1 MRLNVPFVL
10 LLALMMTMGM
20 VLGSRRHRRQR
31 NKSNQAQPRRNKCK
45 YFRKGIISDCD
56 PATNMRSVTFQLKK
70 GENCPPTQVY
80 HQSCTTDDGVNNG
93 MGSQSADC
101 RYSRSSPW
109 SECGPNILTKTKV
122 MTLKPGQP
130 ATCPPTRTKTAPCRS
145 GKRNKPDQSK
155 KKGCK
160 YVRNSQWS
168 ECAPG
173 DTVKT
178 KVMNLEPGQ
187 PTSCPATRTKTASC
201 KARRRNKAVRPKK
214 TCKYFKG
221 SWSDC
226 DASTNTRTR
235 ELTLKKGD
243 ASVCL
248 PKKTITKKCKK
259 QCRYKPSDWGECDN
273 RTHTMVR
280 ILTLKMGDP
289 DLCQLTK
296 QLVRRCKPCH
306 FTRGEWSPCNASFIK
321 TRTDILVRGNTAT
334 CERSRT
340 ITKSCGKKDECKYST
355 GPWSDCDP
363 ETKERMRVKTLTSGN
378 ATKCEKEIQVRRRC
392 HKPNGEE
399 SCFLGPWGDYG
410 PCQQGVMMK
419 HRQVIGGGVECERK
433 AVKFKPC
440 S

>member
-1 MRLNVPFVL
+1 MF
-10 LLALMMTMGM
+10 
-20 VLGSRRHRRQR
+20 
-31 NKSNQAQPRRNKCK
+31 
-45 YFRKGIISDCD
+45 
-56 PATNMRSVTFQLKK
+56 ATV
-70 GENCPPTQVY
+70 
-80 HQSCTTDDGVNNG
+80 
-93 MGSQSADC
+93 
-101 RYSRSSPW
+101 
-109 SECGPNILTKTKV
+109 
-122 MTLKPGQP
+122 
-130 ATCPPTRTKTAPCRS
+130 
-145 GKRNKPDQSK
+145 
-155 KKGCK
+155 
-160 YVRNSQWS
+160 QWS

-259 QCRYKPSDWGECDN
+259 PCKYDKGPWSECSESSSQRERQLTLKKGDPNVCNATLTLVKPCRQHVAFTAARTSECRYKPSDWGECDN

-363 ETKERMRVKTLTSGN
+363 ETKRGCGSKPLRLEMLQNVK
-378 ATKCEKEIQVRRRC
+378 KR
-392 HKPNGEE
+392 
-399 SCFLGPWGDYG
+399 
-410 PCQQGVMMK
+410 
-419 HRQVIGGGVECERK
+419 
-433 AVKFKPC
+433 
-440 S
+440 